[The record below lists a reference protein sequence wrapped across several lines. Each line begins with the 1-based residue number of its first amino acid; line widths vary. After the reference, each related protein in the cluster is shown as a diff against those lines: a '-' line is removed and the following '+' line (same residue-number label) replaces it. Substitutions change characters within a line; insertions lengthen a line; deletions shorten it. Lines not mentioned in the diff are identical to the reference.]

1 MNFYNIPSYSI
12 FYRLYSTPIN
22 LYKQNNYCNDGDN
35 VRFPWY
41 NDNAVITIEG
51 PTDKHSI
58 VQVLVRLNFF
68 LSNFKSGINSNQ
80 KFYLTNLT

>member
-1 MNFYNIPSYSI
+1 MWIFTTYINSI

-68 LSNFKSGINSNQ
+68 YEVILKVA
-80 KFYLTNLT
+80 